1 MKKVSLSLA
10 LLVAV
15 ATFLTIAPGRSISAQ
30 QRQANGAV
38 PLQKLSL
45 EERAT
50 TSPDSTVVK
59 FRNRTYKLGDLRAAH
74 KTRTTSSANAHAS
87 GLNTA
92 KNLSN
97 QKPNLVEPK
106 VGLLPPGGRVSL
118 NPQPTPVP
126 FRRVGVN
133 PGIIGTGLMDMQN
146 WVYEPA
152 SDYASTPPD
161 MKAFCAAAGG
171 SACLYLPPQ
180 QQISIFS
187 GSVLDYD
194 SLISQSQCG
203 SKGGSWTSAGWGFYS
218 CLFVYPMS
226 VTVTF
231 TPPSNYQ
238 VSSTAECDQ
247 SLFNYQVDTHG
258 AVAISIKQ
266 PGTLNFTTG
275 TSPWC
280 VVKVKIGG

>member
-1 MKKVSLSLA
+1 MKKASLSLA

-15 ATFLTIAPGRSISAQ
+15 AMFLTIAPGRSVSAQ

-59 FRNRTYKLGDLRAAH
+59 FRNQTYKLGDLRAAH
-74 KTRTTSSANAHAS
+74 KTRTTSLANAHAS

-106 VGLLPPGGRVSL
+106 VGLLPPGGRITL

-126 FRRVGVN
+126 IRRVGMN
-133 PGIIGTGLMDMQN
+133 PGIIGAGLLNMEN

-161 MKAFCAAAGG
+161 MKAFCAAAGA

-187 GSVLDYD
+187 GSALDSD
-194 SLISQSQCG
+194 SLISQSQCA
-203 SKGGSWTSAGWGFYS
+203 SEGGSWTSYGWGYYF
-218 CLFVYPMS
+218 CVFAYPMS

-247 SLFNYQVDTHG
+247 SVFNYQVDTHG

-266 PGTLNFTTG
+266 PATLNFTTG

-280 VVKVKIGG
+280 VVKVKVGG